1 MSKETTTVKDLIAN
15 IAETRTQVSA
25 NSKDELRVAQ
35 AMLNDPTYKVDIYT
49 NKGVVG
55 QYCPYDEA
63 RRMCASIIKD
73 TTRMSAKEAEELAY
87 NYKFDKA
94 SAQTMVNFGKE
105 FINTYVK
112 TGRKLPLGGRE
123 RCNAILQLKTKEA
136 RMVSVPSVSVN
147 EDGGTVIHHGAG
159 GTKMVPEHDVIKATG
174 GVPKWIK

>member
-49 NKGVVG
+49 NKGIVG

-73 TTRMSAKEAEELAY
+73 A
-87 NYKFDKA
+87 
-94 SAQTMVNFGKE
+94 
-105 FINTYVK
+105 
-112 TGRKLPLGGRE
+112 
-123 RCNAILQLKTKEA
+123 TK
-136 RMVSVPSVSVN
+136 S
-147 EDGGTVIHHGAG
+147 
-159 GTKMVPEHDVIKATG
+159 
-174 GVPKWIK
+174 